1 MATMYTSPKHTLV
14 QKNISDY
21 LLFSGDEVSPHTIQC
36 FVGMCETGE
45 ATVDD
50 FECVGGVQL
59 RRLVEDKINA

>member
-1 MATMYTSPKHTLV
+1 MATMYNGGHTLV
-14 QKNISDY
+14 QEKIRDY
-21 LLFSGDEVSPHTIQC
+21 LPFGGGEVSPHTIQC

>member
-1 MATMYTSPKHTLV
+1 MATMYNDSHTLV

-21 LLFSGDEVSPHTIQC
+21 LLFSGD
-36 FVGMCETGE
+36 VGLCETGE